1 MAEPTLADVI
11 EMMKAMQADITRLKE
26 KSDSSSASGAQPERH
41 RDIDRPPR
49 FQKWDFP
56 RFDGK
61 TDPLLF
67 INKCESYFRQQRT
80 MVEEQ
85 VWMASY
91 NLEGIAQ
98 HWYIQLQEDE
108 GTPSW
113 SRFRELLNLRFGPA
127 LRSAPFFEL
136 TECRRTGTV
145 EEYSNRFQELL
156 PRAGRMAEEQRV
168 QLYTGGLL
176 PPLSH
181 AVRILNPGNLNTA
194 MSLARQVEQMELAK
208 IPAPAKTVPRGI
220 LPPPP
225 PRPATQALPAP
236 QAPLALPAPPLGAA
250 TGRGDGSRRLSPE
263 EMADRRRQGLCFNCN
278 EKYSRGHNRF
288 CRRIFF
294 LDGVEIEE
302 AEAETGAAETDA
314 PCFSLQAVAG
324 VAPGDTMQIAVTLG
338 SVSLVALLDSGSTH
352 NFISA
357 AAAHQSGIPIQRRP
371 RLTAMVANGE
381 RITCAGVLRN
391 APLHVKGELYPAD
404 LFVMPLAG
412 YDVVLGTRWL
422 GALGPI
428 VWNLAN
434 RRMTFQRQGRSI
446 SWTGTPSP
454 KEPALRATNGTD
466 ALLEALLASFG
477 GLFAAPMGLPPKRA
491 HDHRILLKPD
501 ASPVAVR
508 PYRYPAAHKDE
519 LERQCNA
526 MIDQG
531 IVRRSDSPF
540 SSPVL
545 LVKKP
550 DGSWRFCV
558 DYRALNALTIKDAFP
573 IPVVEELLDELHGAK
588 FFTKLDLR
596 SGYHQVRMRPEDV
609 HKTAFRTHDG
619 LYEFLVM
626 AFGLCNA
633 PATFQALMNDVLRP
647 FLRRFV
653 LVFFDDILIYSSTWA
668 DHLRHLRAV
677 LDELQRH
684 QLFIKRSKCSFGA
697 TSVAYLGHII
707 SAAGVAM
714 DPAKVAAIHDWPPPR
729 TVRAV
734 RGFLGLTGYYRR
746 FVHNYGTVAAP
757 LTALLKKDGFVWDDA
772 AMAAFTALK
781 AAVSSAPVLAMPD
794 FGKRFVVECDA
805 SSTGFGGVLVQE
817 GHPVAFFSRP
827 IAPRHRDLAAYEREL
842 IGLVQA
848 IRHWRPYLW

>member
-1 MAEPTLADVI
+1 
-11 EMMKAMQADITRLKE
+11 
-26 KSDSSSASGAQPERH
+26 
-41 RDIDRPPR
+41 
-49 FQKWDFP
+49 
-56 RFDGK
+56 
-61 TDPLLF
+61 
-67 INKCESYFRQQRT
+67 

-127 LRSAPFFEL
+127 LRSTPFFEL

-156 PRAGRMAEEQRV
+156 PRAGRMAEEQHV

-208 IPAPAKTVPRGI
+208 IQAPAKTGPRGL

-225 PRPATQALPAP
+225 PRPAPQALPAP
-236 QAPLALPAPPLGAA
+236 QAPLALLVPPLGAA

-294 LDGVEIEE
+294 LDGIEIEE
-302 AEAETGAAETDA
+302 AEAETGVAETDA

-338 SVSLVALLDSGSTH
+338 PVSLVALLDSGCTH

-357 AAAHQSGIPIQRRP
+357 AAAHQSGILIQRRP
-371 RLTAMVANGE
+371 RLTTMVANGE

-391 APLHVKGELYPAD
+391 ASLHLEGELYPAD

-446 SWTGTPSP
+446 SWSGTPSP

-519 LERQCNA
+519 LERQCTA

-531 IVRRSDSPF
+531 IVRCSDSPF

-550 DGSWRFCV
+550 DGSWRLCV

-573 IPVVEELLDELHGAK
+573 IPVMEELLDELHGAK

-609 HKTAFRTHDG
+609 HKTAFRTHNG

-653 LVFFDDILIYSSTWA
+653 LVFFDDILIYSSKWA
-668 DHLRHLRAV
+668 DHLCHLRAI

-697 TSVAYLGHII
+697 PSVAYLGHII

-729 TVRAV
+729 SVRAV
-734 RGFLGLTGYYRR
+734 RGFLGLAGYYRR

-757 LTALLKKDGFVWDDA
+757 LTALLKKDGFV
-772 AMAAFTALK
+772 
-781 AAVSSAPVLAMPD
+781 
-794 FGKRFVVECDA
+794 
-805 SSTGFGGVLVQE
+805 
-817 GHPVAFFSRP
+817 
-827 IAPRHRDLAAYEREL
+827 
-842 IGLVQA
+842 
-848 IRHWRPYLW
+848 